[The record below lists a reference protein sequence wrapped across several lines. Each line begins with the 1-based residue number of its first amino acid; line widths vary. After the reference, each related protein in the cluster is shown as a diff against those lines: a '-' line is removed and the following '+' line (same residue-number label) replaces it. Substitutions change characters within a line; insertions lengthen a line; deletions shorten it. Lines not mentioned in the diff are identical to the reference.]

1 MPLVRANSYIV
12 LTQATDAKNQF
23 LPTSLAKVSSPHT
36 IRSVV
41 YVCMPFL
48 FFLCSFCS
56 PLLTHPFAHTPHRT
70 SSSTTGNRAGTAD
83 YTGAIHPFLV
93 YGFPEGWDDDA
104 TGDDDGAVPVGDG
117 VRRRM
122 RVKPD
127 KKARNGAKPKKG
139 AWDNNFF

>member
-1 MPLVRANSYIV
+1 M
-12 LTQATDAKNQF
+12 DAKKKF
-23 LPTSLAKVSSPHT
+23 LPKSLANQVSSPHT

-56 PLLTHPFAHTPHRT
+56 PLLTHPFAYTPHRT
-70 SSSTTGNRAGTAD
+70 SSSTTGFNRAGTAD
-83 YTGAIHPFLV
+83 ATAAMHPFLV
-93 YGFPEGWDDDA
+93 YGFPAGYYDDDDS